1 VALAVG
7 TTVKLAR
14 ALWIVPLSVGTAM
27 AKKSKAR
34 NLQRSRARRPRSD
47 ANQQAF
53 FLWQAACHE

>member
-1 VALAVG
+1 MSLPAFSG
-7 TTVKLAR
+7 
-14 ALWIVPLSVGTAM
+14 W
-27 AKKSKAR
+27 AR